1 MAYVNQFAKLFKH
14 RRNQIYIALEDVEDT
29 EFIWSEKQV
38 NNFEILWNMDM
49 PLVDIAKQLDASESS
64 VFLLAFDRGLKG
76 TIKPRKGWCI
86 W

>member
-14 RRNQIYIALEDVEDT
+14 RRNQIYVALEDIEDA

-38 NNFEILWNMDM
+38 ANFEILWNMDM
-49 PLVDIAKQLDASESS
+49 PLSEIAKQLDCTETS
-64 VFLLAFDRGLKG
+64 VFLLALDRALKG
-76 TIKPRKGWCI
+76 SIERRKGWRI